1 MIKLTKY
8 NKWRFDCLKFGKK
21 SHSEPLI
28 QHWKDLFVHLL
39 RNGIILPNWVTLM
52 LVKIFIKDRKLLL
65 SGMKCSK
72 LRQQLLLN
80 VLSILSL
87 IWICRN
93 SFHAIKTIMK
103 TDGILAIQSGLVPAL
118 WYQLV
123 MNGIRLGSYQTMLNV
138 GLTKDKH
145 GNFSFPKS
153 IIAGACA
160 GCMGA
165 SIGSPFYMVTI

>member
-1 MIKLTKY
+1 MGFWPFKVA
-8 NKWRFDCLKFGKK
+8 
-21 SHSEPLI
+21 
-28 QHWKDLFVHLL
+28 LF
-39 RNGIILPNWVTLM
+39 
-52 LVKIFIKDRKLLL
+52 
-65 SGMKCSK
+65 
-72 LRQQLLLN
+72 QLCGT
-80 VLSILSL
+80 S
-87 IWICRN
+87 
-93 SFHAIKTIMK
+93 
-103 TDGILAIQSGLVPAL
+103 L